1 MKVSHNIEPE
11 EHCKPDQ
18 KPDLSHYIAQTLT
31 NTSTKGSASTVM
43 EKTCDDVLNINDH
56 TWHKSKTTHNDQ
68 LLLLFNLR
76 MRFSLPIKAL
86 TFLN

>member
-1 MKVSHNIEPE
+1 M
-11 EHCKPDQ
+11 
-18 KPDLSHYIAQTLT
+18 AQTLT

-43 EKTCDDVLNINDH
+43 EKKLEDVLNINDH
-56 TWHKSKTTHNDQ
+56 TWHKSKTTNSDQ

-86 TFLN
+86 TFSNEKAHECGLHQVRRVCVGH